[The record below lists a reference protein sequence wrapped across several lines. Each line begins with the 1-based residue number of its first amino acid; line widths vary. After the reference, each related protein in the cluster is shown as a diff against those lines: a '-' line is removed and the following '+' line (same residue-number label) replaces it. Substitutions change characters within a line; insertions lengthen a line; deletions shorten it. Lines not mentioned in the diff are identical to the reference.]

1 MQTNKIQT
9 YLGFC
14 IRARKIV
21 FGAENVET
29 QKKDVYLLMMDE
41 ALGKSS
47 QKSVFQAKEK
57 THAPLLIVKENLL
70 SELLRRPA
78 VKAVAI
84 QDKNLAA
91 AILDAANG
99 DPQFKFYSGGNN

>member
-1 MQTNKIQT
+1 M
-9 YLGFC
+9 
-14 IRARKIV
+14 

-29 QKKDVYLLMMDE
+29 QKRNVYLLMMDE

-47 QKSVFQAKEK
+47 QKSVLQAKQN
-57 THAPLLIVKENLL
+57 TNAPLLIVKENLL

-84 QDKNLAA
+84 QDKNLAV
-91 AILDAANG
+91 AILDAVNG